1 MAGMINPNGLT
12 EMWALYI
19 FRKILTCYNERD
31 SNGILTNDILEVLIM
46 KVNFEMEPNELVE
59 LFKLCGNI
67 IDKEADRVNTRTE
80 LDAKKELAKARNEL
94 SQFVIGKT
102 LNDK

>member
-1 MAGMINPNGLT
+1 
-12 EMWALYI
+12 
-19 FRKILTCYNERD
+19 
-31 SNGILTNDILEVLIM
+31 M